1 MQFLND
7 DLIFKAKKAV
17 QTYLALCEK
26 WIAPSC

>member
-7 DLIFKAKKAV
+7 DFIYQGKKAI

-26 WIAPSC
+26 LIAHSC